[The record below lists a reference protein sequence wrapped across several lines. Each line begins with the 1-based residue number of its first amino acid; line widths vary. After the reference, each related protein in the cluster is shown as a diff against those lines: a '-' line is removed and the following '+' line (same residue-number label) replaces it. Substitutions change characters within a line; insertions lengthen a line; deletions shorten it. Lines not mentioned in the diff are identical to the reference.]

1 MILRCIEWKSYF
13 LDSTICTMPMLKRY
27 CAKKKLTIVSDI
39 GLILA
44 MRVKQKDDALHEE
57 KESRIIRL

>member
-1 MILRCIEWKSYF
+1 
-13 LDSTICTMPMLKRY
+13 MPMLKRY

-44 MRVKQKDDALHEE
+44 MRVKQKDDAFTRGKRE
-57 KESRIIRL
+57 